1 MTGIEPSLSWYHS
14 AWSGGGDGSSSR
26 LTCSKRATSCPR
38 APPRSFHT
46 HHLRL
51 LSLTIASA
59 LAQSFDDHADAL
71 NSQLIDGDLDLGQ
84 PNNGRTADG

>member
-1 MTGIEPSLSWYHS
+1 MAICGKRSITHSSTAVSAVPASMDRTAYGLSRS
-14 AWSGGGDGSSSR
+14 A
-26 LTCSKRATSCPR
+26 T
-38 APPRSFHT
+38 RSFHT

-84 PNNGRTADG
+84 PTNGRAAGG